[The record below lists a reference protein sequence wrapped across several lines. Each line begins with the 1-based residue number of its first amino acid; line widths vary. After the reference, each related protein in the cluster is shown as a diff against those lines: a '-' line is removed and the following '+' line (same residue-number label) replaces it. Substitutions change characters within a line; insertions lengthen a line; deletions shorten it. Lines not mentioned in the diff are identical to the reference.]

1 MQVFYHP
8 KKSCCLHGTMC
19 LFLIMIYPPNVILIK
34 KERKEKKS
42 HIVSLIQDTW
52 KSNSIKIKWNFS
64 KLPLKMCRL
73 VGCLREAVEHGG
85 WTVNLI
91 TFFCHPRGKFCLKYN
106 NLLSIPTLLLRIWA
120 FTFEFYIKK
129 WVSRYSYLQVN
140 YRAIVKPSITKVKQ
154 HTPLNTF

>member
-8 KKSCCLHGTMC
+8 KKSCCLHGMMC

-34 KERKEKKS
+34 NERKEKK
-42 HIVSLIQDTW
+42 ITSLIQDTW

-85 WTVNLI
+85 WTVNVI
-91 TFFCHPRGKFCLKYN
+91 TFF
-106 NLLSIPTLLLRIWA
+106 
-120 FTFEFYIKK
+120 
-129 WVSRYSYLQVN
+129 
-140 YRAIVKPSITKVKQ
+140 AILVASFVKNII
-154 HTPLNTF
+154 LE